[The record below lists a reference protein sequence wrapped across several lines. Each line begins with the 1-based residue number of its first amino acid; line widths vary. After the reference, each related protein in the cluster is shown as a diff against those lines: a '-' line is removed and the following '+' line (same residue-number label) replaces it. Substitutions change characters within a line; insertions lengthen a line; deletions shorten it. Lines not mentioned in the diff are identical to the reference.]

1 MRKRSVLVVA
11 ACLLVGL
18 GIAFW
23 RGYFDDRFLSFTILE
38 LENYPAVVKYMEEE
52 GGYEE
57 ILYTYRQMSDPQG
70 AMVERLNQNLAE
82 GEEPITKEDL
92 LRMQEKYGLEFPKE
106 SLEKSFYSQIF
117 FQVQLRWDGAIKD
130 VQVMQ

>member
-1 MRKRSVLVVA
+1 
-11 ACLLVGL
+11 
-18 GIAFW
+18 
-23 RGYFDDRFLSFTILE
+23 
-38 LENYPAVVKYMEEE
+38 MEEE